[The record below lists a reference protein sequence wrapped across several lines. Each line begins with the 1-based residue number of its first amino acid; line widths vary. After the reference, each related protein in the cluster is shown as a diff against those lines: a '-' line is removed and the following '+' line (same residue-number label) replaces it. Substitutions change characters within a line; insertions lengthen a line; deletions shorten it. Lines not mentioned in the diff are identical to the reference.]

1 MDKQTKYEIWLL
13 TIGALVIEAP
23 FVAIAAIALVGH

>member
-23 FVAIAAIALVGH
+23 FAAIALVGH